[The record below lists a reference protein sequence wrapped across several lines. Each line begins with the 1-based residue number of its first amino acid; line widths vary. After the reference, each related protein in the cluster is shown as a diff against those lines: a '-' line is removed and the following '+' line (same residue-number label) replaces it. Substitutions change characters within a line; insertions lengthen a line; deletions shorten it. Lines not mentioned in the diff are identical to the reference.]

1 MLDKKKLPE
10 FAVII
15 LKQYAKENQ
24 VLPRSTSDLSK
35 LEEWLLLQLFI
46 LSENNSG

>member
-1 MLDKKKLPE
+1 MLDKSKLPE
-10 FAVII
+10 FAVEI
-15 LKQYAKENQ
+15 LHQYAEENQ

-46 LSENNSG
+46 FNKSNKK

>member
-1 MLDKKKLPE
+1 MIDKSKLPE
-10 FAVII
+10 FAIDV
-15 LKQYAKENQ
+15 LHQYAKENQ

-46 LSENNSG
+46 LEK